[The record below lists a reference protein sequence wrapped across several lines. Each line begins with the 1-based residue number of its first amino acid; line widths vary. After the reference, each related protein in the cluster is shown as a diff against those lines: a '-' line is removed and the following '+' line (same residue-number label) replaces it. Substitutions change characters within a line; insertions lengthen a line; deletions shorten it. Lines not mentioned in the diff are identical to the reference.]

1 LPRRRLRLLEKAA
14 QNILGLEN
22 AKLLMKGVD
31 IIGDIAVVK
40 FPDELKRFNRAVARE
55 LLKEAPYLKVVLQQS
70 SPVSGK
76 YRLRRLS
83 WLAGE
88 RRKTTFH
95 REYGCLYKVDL
106 EKTYFSPRLSAE
118 RHRIASQLQLDGEK
132 GEIILNMF
140 AGVGCFS
147 ILIAKRNK
155 ACKIYSIDLN
165 KHAVELMVY
174 NAYLNK
180 VRRQVTPILG
190 EARQVSFNL
199 FQRKVDRV
207 LMPLPEKAKEYLH
220 CAAAAVKPEG
230 GIIHYQ
236 TFIHTVKNIDPT
248 MAAEWEVRNEL
259 KNIPHEILFSKV
271 IREVGPRWFHVA
283 VDVRMMRVKSVV

>member
-1 LPRRRLRLLEKAA
+1 MPRRRLRLLEKAA
-14 QNILGLEN
+14 QNIVGSEN

-31 IIGDIAVVK
+31 IVGDIAVVK
-40 FPDELKRFNRAVARE
+40 FPEDLKSFRRAVALE

-95 REYGCLYKVDL
+95 REYGCLYKVNL
-106 EKTYFSPRLSAE
+106 ERTYFSPRLSAE
-118 RHRIASQLQLDGEK
+118 RHRVASQLQLEGGEK
-132 GEIILNMF
+132 LILNMF

-155 ACKIYSIDLN
+155 ACKVYSVDLN
-165 KHAVELMVY
+165 RHAVELMVY

-180 VRRQVTPILG
+180 VRRQVTSILG
-190 EARQVSFNL
+190 DARYIALNL

-207 LMPLPEKAKEYLH
+207 LMPLPEKAKEYLN
-220 CAAAAVKPEG
+220 CAVAALKPEG

-236 TFIHTVKNIDPT
+236 TFIHASKNINPAK
-248 MAAEWEVRNEL
+248 AAEDEVRNEL
-259 KNIPHEILFSKV
+259 KNIPHEILLSKV
-271 IREVGPRWFHVA
+271 IRDVGPRWFHVA
-283 VDVRMMRVKSVV
+283 VDVKTTSALI